1 MDYYPRRMNRT
12 KFYLTVA
19 TLLIPLMPL
28 LPYAKSGVPNRDV
41 AAASDSAADQ
51 AAPVLPR
58 AARDS

>member
-12 KFYLTVA
+12 KFYLTLA

-41 AAASDSAADQ
+41 AAASAADQ

>member
-1 MDYYPRRMNRT
+1 MNRT

-41 AAASDSAADQ
+41 AAASDSAADE